1 MSNCTAYTS
10 SPELFAMPAWNSRPC
25 CRGVSGKTSATG
37 KRLCNPS
44 ICCWLSLAGRISD
57 GVNPPPPRR
66 TCAQMPAS
74 ASNHSRLILVT
85 AMRSSAVGAHVQ
97 VAFRCGPVSVSM
109 VTALSSTV

>member
-1 MSNCTAYTS
+1 MRVPRNYRLYRLVEPLRVEHTTERDV
-10 SPELFAMPAWNSRPC
+10 ELH
-25 CRGVSGKTSATG
+25 
-37 KRLCNPS
+37 
-44 ICCWLSLAGRISD
+44 RIHI
-57 GVNPPPPRR
+57 VTR
-66 TCAQMPAS
+66 A